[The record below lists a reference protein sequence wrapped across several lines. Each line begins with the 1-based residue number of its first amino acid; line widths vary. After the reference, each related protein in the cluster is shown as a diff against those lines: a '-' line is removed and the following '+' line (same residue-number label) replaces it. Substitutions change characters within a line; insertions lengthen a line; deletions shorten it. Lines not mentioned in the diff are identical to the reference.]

1 MAKQKTLKEAEQV
14 KTSSKLLG
22 LGILAVTITII
33 PEAADPF
40 NTPKLIILL
49 ILGAWLLGIT
59 MSSFRKNAKNKI
71 SFKTPVIILSLL
83 FCTSLVLATLF
94 THEKTVALIGETQR
108 RNGLLAYLSLVSI
121 FVYIS
126 NVCTVRFMKNIL
138 NFTLL
143 TCALVATYGVIQ
155 VLGFDFI
162 NWNNPYNNMIST
174 LGNPNFA
181 SSLLAIFVVL
191 LFFGVVL
198 TNYAKHYKIFSI
210 FIIMLSIFAIGGS
223 ESLQGILVV
232 LISSLVYVSVFFHRN
247 KIKTYRMILVF
258 SFILTTLILLGILQK
273 GPLQRFL
280 YKDSVSIR
288 GYYWRAGIEMFKSNP
303 VFGIGIDSYGDYF
316 KQFRE
321 PGYVLKYGY
330 EIGSTN
336 AHNTVIQLFATGGI
350 LVGISY
356 LLILFYILYSG
367 IKLIYETNGN
377 DQKIF
382 IALFSA
388 WVGFIAQSLISI
400 DNIGISVW
408 GWVLGGALIGLGKQ
422 SKQINLI
429 DQQHQV
435 QSRNR
440 NSVDIEVFRPV
451 LTIFIVIPTLILSLN
466 IFRPETDLYKLR
478 SLLSSDSTQA
488 KPYIKQFAEKIISNK
503 FSDPMYKYESV
514 VALIQIGFTAE
525 GNQTFNELFA
535 NNQRNL
541 TYLNALAFSEQEL
554 KKSISAIKY
563 REMIAIYD
571 PWNAKNYEQLYYLYS
586 NTENNLKAHEIRNK
600 LLSFAPESDQA
611 KNVMKAEAQT

>member
-1 MAKQKTLKEAEQV
+1 VAKQKTLNNTEQV

-22 LGILAVTITII
+22 LGILAVTITVI

-40 NTPKLIILL
+40 NTPKLIILCL
-49 ILGAWLLGIT
+49 LGAWLLGTT

-71 SFKTPVIILSLL
+71 RFKTPVMILSLF
-83 FCTSLVLATLF
+83 FCTSLGLATLF
-94 THEKTVALIGETQR
+94 TDVKTVALIGETQR

-121 FVYIS
+121 FIYIS
-126 NVCTVRFMKNIL
+126 NVCTVSFMKSIL

-155 VLGFDFI
+155 VFGFDFI
-162 NWNNPYNNMIST
+162 NWNNPYNSMIST

-181 SSLLAIFVVL
+181 SSLLAILVVL

-198 TNYAKHYKIFSI
+198 TNYAKPYKIFSI
-210 FIIMLSIFAIGGS
+210 FVIMLSIFAILGS
-223 ESLQGILVV
+223 KSLQGVLVV
-232 LISSLVYVSVFFHRN
+232 LISSLIYICLFFHRN
-247 KIKTYRMILVF
+247 KIKTYRFILVF
-258 SFILTTLILLGILQK
+258 SFILMNLTLLGMLQK
-273 GPLQRFL
+273 GPLQSFL
-280 YKDSVSIR
+280 YKESVSIR
-288 GYYWRAGIEMFKSNP
+288 GYYWRAGIEMLKSNP

-350 LVGISY
+350 FVGISY

-377 DQKIF
+377 DQKVI
-382 IALFSA
+382 IAIFSA

-408 GWVLGGALIGLGKQ
+408 GWVLGGALIGLRKQ
-422 SKQINLI
+422 FNDINII
-429 DQQHQV
+429 DQQLQV
-435 QSRNR
+435 QSRNK
-440 NSVDIEVFRPV
+440 NLVDIEVFRPV
-451 LTIFIVIPTLILSLN
+451 LTVLIVIPTLILSFN
-466 IFRPETDLYKLR
+466 VFRSETDLYKLR
-478 SLLSSDSTQA
+478 SLLSSNSPQA
-488 KPYIKQFAEKIISNK
+488 KPYLEEFAKKIISNK
-503 FSDPMYKYESV
+503 FSDPMYKYESI

-525 GNQTFNELFA
+525 GNQAFNELYT

-586 NTENNLKAHEIRNK
+586 STENNFKANEIRDK